1 MHKFYEDPYLTE
13 INTIITGVFAEN
25 NQNCIQVADNIFYPR
40 GGGQKGDKGTLTIN
54 GTNYNVV
61 DTLKD
66 PYNEEGIIM
75 ITAEK
80 VLENAKGQAAF
91 CKLNWEFRSKQMRLH
106 TAAHL
111 RHCLL
116 EKTAGKSL
124 PFPKVSDIQDGFVF
138 NRYES
143 DEITPE
149 LVEKTNEF
157 FRAAISLGAEV
168 KTYPDVSNKGFRWWE
183 CLGYKIPCGGIHIN
197 NISEIDKVEI
207 KYNSKKGMP
216 TINIKLE

>member
-80 VLENAKGQAAF
+80 VPEDAKGQAVF
-91 CKLNWEFRSKQMRLH
+91 CKLNWEFRNKQMRLH

-111 RHCLL
+111 HHYLL

-143 DEITPE
+143 SEITVE
-149 LVEKTNEF
+149 LVEKTNEV
-157 FRAAISLGAEV
+157 FREAISLGAEV
-168 KTYPDVSNKGFRWWE
+168 KTYPDAEKKGFRWWE
-183 CLGYKIPCGGIHIN
+183 CFGYKIPCGGTHVK